1 MDSLQKFRNKYFMGL
16 LVFLVFFQLGIQ
28 YLWQAEISVCK
39 VLVPIKVMPVKND
52 YLDFLIC
59 LMIEL

>member
-1 MDSLQKFRNKYFMGL
+1 MGL